1 MFSVG
6 LDVDTRAYFTAATS
20 ISMFVANFDIKKLTN
35 KTKQILA
42 KKYPYNNCTAI
53 VPINLP
59 YSLNSTLGSGRI
71 TNYIRNITHI
81 HYYHLSVLVGIILT
95 DGWLQLGKS
104 SWNARFGLKQGFVNF
119 EYMWHVYQILS
130 HFCPAVPYTTKN
142 FMRGKLNHS
151 LELQTRTYPFFTN
164 LHSLFYKN
172 NIKTLPAPEI
182 LFNLITPLTLAHMIM
197 CDGARRN
204 ESILICTDNFT
215 IYEVVQIMN
224 ILRIKFRLDCTMHL
238 DNGYP
243 RIYILKS
250 SMATLVNLVNPYIIP
265 SMQYKLKGVKK

>member
-6 LDVDTRAYFTAATS
+6 LDVDTRAYFTAANS

-119 EYMWHVYQILS
+119 EYL
-130 HFCPAVPYTTKN
+130 
-142 FMRGKLNHS
+142 
-151 LELQTRTYPFFTN
+151 
-164 LHSLFYKN
+164 
-172 NIKTLPAPEI
+172 
-182 LFNLITPLTLAHMIM
+182 
-197 CDGARRN
+197 
-204 ESILICTDNFT
+204 
-215 IYEVVQIMN
+215 
-224 ILRIKFRLDCTMHL
+224 
-238 DNGYP
+238 
-243 RIYILKS
+243 
-250 SMATLVNLVNPYIIP
+250 
-265 SMQYKLKGVKK
+265 